1 MIPASFEYVRAG
13 SVEEAIEA
21 LREHGDDASLLAGGH
36 SLLPLMKLRLAAP
49 EVLIDLGRIDTLR
62 GVRDT
67 NEGRLAIGGMTT
79 HQEVIDD
86 QLVREHCGVLVDV
99 LTRVGDAQVRH
110 RGTLGGAV
118 AHGDAASDVPALLLA
133 LEAVVVLQGPDG
145 RREVPANE
153 MFRDYLTTAIA
164 DNEVLVE
171 VQVPKLAPSWGWR
184 YEKFTRVSQAWAIVG
199 SVALV
204 ERTNGTIDQ
213 VRVGLTNMG
222 TVPYRAS
229 ATEASLVGN
238 GVEAIAAAAEHAAEG
253 TSPGNDLNATSEFRE
268 HLARVL
274 TRRALE
280 HAAG

>member
-86 QLVREHCGVLVDV
+86 QLVREHCGVLLDV